1 MDRMRILHT
10 ADFHAGRT
18 LRGLDRTPEI
28 RAALG
33 EIADLA
39 RSERA
44 DAVLVAGD
52 LFDSVNPSADAESAV
67 YDFFLRLKELGV
79 PAVAIAGNHDSAS
92 RLAGLSRLLG
102 WVGTQLVA
110 QMTSNPLD
118 VVRTVTAR
126 DGTELVV
133 AAFPFLSERRLVRY
147 GDLVG
152 GDVGQWRQKYR
163 DGMGFFMN
171 HLARGFR
178 PNAVNT
184 LMLHATVD
192 GSSPSGSERDFLF
205 DVTNAYTV
213 SAQSFP
219 AGAQYVALGHIHK
232 PQQPCETPPAYYP
245 GSIIEL
251 DFGEAGER
259 KSVNLVEV
267 EPGRPARVHVL
278 PLSSGRPLKVV
289 RADLDDLDRKLA
301 AVKDFPGL
309 LKVVVEVPG
318 GAPMPGLKDRVLRAL
333 PNTLAIETERV
344 GEAPRT
350 TTRERDGL
358 TPMQLFERYYHE
370 RRGVNELPASL
381 RAAFDEADRAVRE
394 DEPEPD
400 LAPQQA

>member
-1 MDRMRILHT
+1 MRILHT

-18 LRGLDRTPEI
+18 LRGYDRTPEI
-28 RAALG
+28 RAALT

-52 LFDSVNPSADAESAV
+52 LFDSVNPSADAESAI
-67 YDFFLRLKELGV
+67 YEFFLRLRELGV

-92 RLAGLSRLLG
+92 RLAGLSGLLG

-110 QMTSNPLD
+110 QMTPNPLD

-126 DGTELVV
+126 DGTDLVV
-133 AAFPFLSERRLVRY
+133 AAFPFLSERRLVKF
-147 GDLVG
+147 GDVLG

-163 DGMGFFMN
+163 DGMAFFIDR
-171 HLARGFR
+171 LSRGFR

-184 LMLHATVD
+184 LMLHTTVE
-192 GSSPSGSERDFLF
+192 GSRPSGSERDFLF

-213 SAQSFP
+213 SPQSFP
-219 AGAQYVALGHIHK
+219 AGAQYVALGHVHK
-232 PQQPCETPPAYYP
+232 PQQPSETPPAYYP
-245 GSIIEL
+245 GSIIQL

-278 PLSSGRPLKVV
+278 PLSSGRPLRVV

-301 AVKDFPGL
+301 AASDFGGL

-333 PNTLAIETERV
+333 PNTLAIETEKV
-344 GEAPRT
+344 GEAVAASTER
-350 TTRERDGL
+350 REGL
-358 TPMQLFERYYHE
+358 TPLQLFERYYAE
-370 RRGVNELPASL
+370 RRGVAEVPSAL
-381 RAAFDEADRAVRE
+381 RAAFEEADRLVRE
-394 DEPEPD
+394 EGQD
-400 LAPQQA
+400 LTPTPQEA